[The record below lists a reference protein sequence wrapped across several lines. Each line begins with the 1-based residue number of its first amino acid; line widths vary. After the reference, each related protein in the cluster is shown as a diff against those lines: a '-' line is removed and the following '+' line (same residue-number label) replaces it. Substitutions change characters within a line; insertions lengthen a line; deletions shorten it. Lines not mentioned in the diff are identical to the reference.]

1 MDALM
6 LSLKTADDKQ
16 RRREQD
22 QLTSQSRDYEQ
33 RALQSAD
40 GQEFL

>member
-1 MDALM
+1 M

-16 RRREQD
+16 RRREQE
-22 QLTSQSRDYEQ
+22 QTSQSRDCEQ